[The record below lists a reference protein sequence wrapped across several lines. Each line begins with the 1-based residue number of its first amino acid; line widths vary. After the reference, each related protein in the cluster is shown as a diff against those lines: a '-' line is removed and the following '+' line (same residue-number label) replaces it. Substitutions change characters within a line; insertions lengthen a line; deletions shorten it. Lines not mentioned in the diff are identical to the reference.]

1 MSKIK
6 FVLATTAAI
15 IAFPVLAHAAKNDKG
30 LENLSGVGQ
39 EAVAM
44 YDKLQGSKALA
55 IADDGAVGYA
65 SGVDSGEARIAAL
78 ARCAEVTRETCRV
91 ISVDGQAV
99 TGGSTLGELARNH
112 TDAADLR
119 GEVVADYEKAAG
131 AKALAMSDDGAFG
144 WVVRDSEEQARA
156 DALIQCEASG
166 TNCSI
171 QASSAGATAV
181 Q

>member
-15 IAFPVLAHAAKNDKG
+15 VAFPLMAHAAKPVKG

-44 YDKLQGSKALA
+44 YDKLEGPKALA
-55 IADDGAVGYA
+55 LANDGAVGYA

-91 ISVDGQAV
+91 VSVDGQAV
-99 TGGSTLGELARNH
+99 AGGSTLGELARNH

-119 GEVVADYEKAAG
+119 GEVVADYEKAIG
-131 AKALAMSDDGAFG
+131 AKALAMSEDGGFG
-144 WVVRDSEEQARA
+144 WVVRDTEEQARA
-156 DALIQCEASG
+156 DALAQCETHG
-166 TNCSI
+166 LNCSI
-171 QASSAGATAV
+171 QASSAGTSM